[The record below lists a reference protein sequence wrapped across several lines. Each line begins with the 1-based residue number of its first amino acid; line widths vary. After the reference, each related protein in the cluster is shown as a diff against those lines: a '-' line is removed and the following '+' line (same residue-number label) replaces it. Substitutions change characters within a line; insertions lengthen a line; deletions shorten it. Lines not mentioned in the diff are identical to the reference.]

1 MAFSFNATTQ
11 EVLEQIVR
19 EPRFRELTKLPLF
32 APMEIGLGLSAFA
45 LFALSTWLYVSDKVP
60 FLVMLALNS
69 FAVYASFTP
78 LHDAT
83 HRTVSRNRRVN
94 DAIGTI
100 CCLLLIPGIT
110 TRIYRYLHL
119 EHHRYTG
126 HPSKDPDEPFVSSS
140 PLAIPFVLA
149 GLDVLWSSWYVR
161 QWQSRPVGE
170 RIEFCACIMFYIGLH
185 LVFLLSP
192 YAWEF
197 FLCFM
202 IPQRFGLFYVAWF
215 FAHIQHPKGV
225 EWEKAPFQTTVR
237 VKTNAIARWML
248 LGQSK
253 HCIHHLAPS
262 LPYYRY
268 HHAWNLGQHLFERQ
282 GIPTRTLWSGS
293 KDLRLANPHVSSNED
308 GRWLNATVDSVLTV
322 GEGIRAY
329 DFVPADNDAW
339 PAFSAGSHID
349 VEMTPQ
355 LVRQYSLCND
365 PSDEQR
371 YRIAVKYEEQGN
383 GGSRFMHQEVRPGS
397 QLKIG
402 KPRNNFPLGDDFEHY
417 VLIAGGIGVTPLL
430 AMAYALHEAG
440 KSFEL
445 HICARNKQSLA
456 FREELGELPFE
467 QSITS
472 YWDDS
477 EHQHRFS
484 ASIVLAAKHH
494 NSGLYVCGPSGF
506 MSHVLNTAKA
516 HAWPEASLFSETF
529 VPPKVD
535 TSNNKAFEVKI
546 ASSGEI
552 LQIAASEKLIDVL
565 HENGYVVMCSCTQG
579 ICGSCITPVLEGVP
593 DHRDAIMTDED
604 RASNRLMTVCVSR
617 AKSERLLLDL

>member
-1 MAFSFNATTQ
+1 MTFSFNATTQ
-11 EVLEQIVR
+11 EVLEQVVR
-19 EPRFRELTKLPLF
+19 EPRFRDLTKLPLF
-32 APMEIGLGLSAFA
+32 APMEIGLGLGAFA
-45 LFALSTWLYVSDKVP
+45 LFGLGTWLYLVDKIP
-60 FLVMLALNS
+60 FLLMLALNS

-83 HRTVSRNRRVN
+83 HRTVSRNRRIN

-100 CCLLLIPGIT
+100 CCLLLLPGIT

-119 EHHRYTG
+119 EHHRYAG

-149 GLDVLWSSWYVR
+149 GLDVLWSTWYIR
-161 QWQSRPVGE
+161 QWHSRPVGE
-170 RIEFCACIMFYIGLH
+170 RIEFCACLTFYVGLH
-185 LVFLLSP
+185 LAFLLSP

-202 IPQRFGLFYVAWF
+202 IPQRFGLFYVAWY

-237 VKTNAIARWML
+237 VKTNAVARWMM

-268 HHAWNLGQHLFERQ
+268 HHAWNLGKHLFERQ

-293 KDLRLANPHVSSNED
+293 KDLQLPDNRVSSETAEN
-308 GRWLNATVDSVLTV
+308 WLEARVNNVLTV
-322 GEGIRAY
+322 GGDIRAY
-329 DFVPADNDAW
+329 DLVPANDKTW
-339 PAFSAGSHID
+339 PSFKAGSHID
-349 VEMTPQ
+349 VQMNDHLT
-355 LVRQYSLCND
+355 RQYSLCND
-365 PSDEQR
+365 PSDQQR
-371 YRIAVKYEEQGN
+371 YRIAVKYEEQGK
-383 GGSRFMHQEVRPGS
+383 GGSRFMHEEVRPGS
-397 QLKIG
+397 LLKIG
-402 KPRNNFPLGDDFEHY
+402 KPRNTFPLREDFDHY
-417 VLIAGGIGVTPLL
+417 ILVAGGIGLTPLL
-430 AMAYALHEAG
+430 AMAYELHGAG

-445 HICARNKQSLA
+445 HICARNKKSLA

-467 QSITS
+467 HAISS
-472 YWDDS
+472 YWDDAA
-477 EHQHRFS
+477 HQHRFS
-484 ASIVLAAKHH
+484 ATAVLKTTKP
-494 NSGLYVCGPSGF
+494 NSGVYVCGPAGF
-506 MSHVLNTAKA
+506 MSHVLQTAQNNN
-516 HAWPEASLFSETF
+516 WPLRHLFSETF

-535 TSNNKAFEVKI
+535 TSENRAFEVKL
-546 ASSGEI
+546 ASSGEV
-552 LQIAASEKLIDVL
+552 LQVAADDKLIDVL

-604 RASNRLMTVCVSR
+604 RSSNRLMTVCVSR
-617 AKSERLLLDL
+617 AKSERLVLDL